1 MTICFIHILFPL
13 FIVAFGSG
21 TFYFIGYLSIISFLS
36 ILQQD
41 FFTLTVFITVALTF
55 LLLNVTHLLKTKYL
69 PIIISLI
76 LFPFLYAN
84 HYNLIQISFL
94 TLLTFFNGIIDQ
106 NIIPLLIH
114 QNKNVITIQRL
125 Q

>member
-1 MTICFIHILFPL
+1 MDLVIQNKQKRMHYILPLTLLMTTMIFYYSKIQGTSLPFTLPL

-41 FFTLTVFITVALTF
+41 FFTVTVFITVTLTF

-69 PIIISLI
+69 PIVISLI
-76 LFPFLYAN
+76 LLPFL
-84 HYNLIQISFL
+84 
-94 TLLTFFNGIIDQ
+94 
-106 NIIPLLIH
+106 
-114 QNKNVITIQRL
+114 
-125 Q
+125 